1 MARSDA
7 TGTCRERQSHVFP
20 VDTSGVRTVEDESGS
35 RYVLL
40 KRSTDGWLVRD
51 PKTGTETYRSP
62 DALTIVEGESP
73 LAIAATAVPESV
85 RLVLSVVH
93 QERDLGL
100 LLELARDGP
109 LSVRTLLDRY
119 EYCESD
125 LHGRLAE
132 FRVAGLIVEERVA
145 GERGYATTPDAEEA
159 IELLTSK
166 NAAPSDS

>member
-1 MARSDA
+1 M
-7 TGTCRERQSHVFP
+7 
-20 VDTSGVRTVEDESGS
+20 RTVEDESGS

-40 KRSTDGWLVRD
+40 KQSTDGWLVRD
-51 PKTGTETYRSP
+51 PETGNETYRSP
-62 DALTIVEGESP
+62 DSLTIVEGQSP
-73 LAIAATAVPESV
+73 LAVAATAVPESV
-85 RLVLSVVH
+85 RVVLSVVH
-93 QERDLGL
+93 AERDLGL

-159 IELLTSK
+159 TELLTGEQFV
-166 NAAPSDS
+166 ADSN